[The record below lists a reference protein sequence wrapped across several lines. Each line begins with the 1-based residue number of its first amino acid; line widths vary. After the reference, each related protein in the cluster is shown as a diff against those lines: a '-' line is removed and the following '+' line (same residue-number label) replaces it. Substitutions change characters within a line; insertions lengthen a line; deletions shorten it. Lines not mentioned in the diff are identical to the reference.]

1 MGNRPS
7 RMETAPRSASLPTTK
22 AATTRVLYLL
32 LLVYAGIAG
41 AYEIANSISSIIGNF
56 NLRNQVQAPFG
67 LYGNLVESST
77 PAATQAGMAKGD
89 TVLAIGGSPFTGAAL
104 WQRTRWYARPG
115 ETVDVLIRKSNGT
128 TLHAMV
134 PLEGY
139 PKGWSVED
147 PAEPTTAL
155 DHIFVL
161 VMVLVVPLFCLTLGV
176 WVVSARPLDP
186 SAWFVLILLT
196 SPQAFNPGAYRWWIP
211 AFLALRLYWHLT
223 VFFLTPT
230 ALFLLGLLFP
240 ERSRLDR
247 WFPWLKWLAAALA
260 GATAVA
266 AFVSEYNAWYD
277 VSLLPRM
284 DTIDRFLNPVFIWS
298 SICYI
303 GLYWLLLVD
312 KLRTASSSDA
322 RRRLE
327 VLLAGSVVGLGSILV
342 IWGLLPYFRIADPN
356 ENRWLLFLSI
366 VLMLFFPLTLAYV
379 VIVQRAMDVKLILR
393 QSLQYTLARRGVMLL
408 QAVLSAILFAA
419 LAALV
424 TAHALNY
431 VLTVL
436 LMGAGVWSIVLLN
449 GVMHRVGGFV
459 DRRFFRD
466 TYQADQILGELADK
480 VRTIVEAKPL
490 LETVTK
496 RISEALHV
504 QPITIL
510 LSGDGPYRPAYTLG
524 MESISDLA
532 FPHNAGTVHHLKR
545 ERQPL
550 RVYFDDASGWLYSP
564 ETSVEERQRLLA
576 LRAELLLPLTVRE
589 DLIGFVALGQKRS
602 EMPYSGSDLRLLKSV
617 ATQTGLALEVS
628 RLTEAISVQAAHR
641 ERLNRELEIA
651 REVQEK
657 LFPQQRPAVAGL
669 DYYVECRPAREVGGD
684 YYDFLEL
691 PGGKLG
697 IAIGDISGKGIGAAL
712 MMANLQACLRG
723 QAPTARDLPELMSR
737 VNRMVY
743 EASSS
748 NRYAT
753 FFYAEYDPQARQ
765 VAYVNAGHNPPVV
778 LRKSGAAC
786 DEFRWEVGGAVIGL
800 LPQAFYEMGRFTLQP
815 GDAVVLY
822 TDGMSESMNTEDD
835 EWGEEN
841 LFACAKGCCDLTARE
856 MLNRLMGAA
865 QEFAAGAEQHDDMT
879 VMVLR
884 VIG

>member
-1 MGNRPS
+1 
-7 RMETAPRSASLPTTK
+7 METALRSANVPATK
-22 AATTRVLYLL
+22 ARTTRILYALL
-32 LLVYAGIAG
+32 LIYAGIAG
-41 AYEIANSISSIIGNF
+41 TYEIANLFSTVIGNF
-56 NLRNQVQAPFG
+56 NLRNQVQAAFG
-67 LYGNLVESST
+67 LYGNLVEASA
-77 PAATQAGMAKGD
+77 PAATQAGIAKGD
-89 TVLAIGGSPFTGAAL
+89 RVLAINGAPFTGAAL
-104 WQRTRWYARPG
+104 WQRIRWYARPG
-115 ETVDVLIRKSNGT
+115 ETVEVLVRKPNGT
-128 TLHAMV
+128 TLHAVV

-147 PAEPTTAL
+147 PAEPTTVL

-161 VMVLVVPLFCLTLGV
+161 VVVLVIPLFCLILGV
-176 WVVSARPLDP
+176 WVVMVHPRDP

-196 SPQAFNPGAYRWWIP
+196 CPQAFNPGAYRWWIP
-211 AFLALRLYWHLT
+211 AFLALRLYWHLAI
-223 VFFLTPT
+223 FFLTPP

-240 ERSRLDR
+240 ERSRMDR
-247 WFPWLKWLAAALA
+247 WLPWLKWLVAAF
-260 GATAVA
+260 ATASVIA
-266 AFVSEYNAWYD
+266 AFVSEYNDWYD
-277 VSLLPRM
+277 VSLLPQM
-284 DTIDRFLNPVFIWS
+284 DTIDRYLNPFFVWS

-303 GLYWLLLVD
+303 GLYWLLLLD

-342 IWGLLPYFRIADPN
+342 IWAVLPYFHIADPN

-379 VIVQRAMDVKLILR
+379 VIVQRAMDVRLILR
-393 QSLQYTLARRGVMLL
+393 QSLQYTLARRGVLVL
-408 QAVLSAILFAA
+408 QAVLSAALFAA

-424 TAHALNY
+424 TSHALNY

-436 LMGAGVWSIVLLN
+436 LMGAGVWSLFLLN
-449 GVMHRVGGFV
+449 GVMQRVGRFI

-510 LSGDGPYRPAYTLG
+510 LSGDGPYRPAYALG
-524 MESISDLA
+524 MESISDLS
-532 FPHNAGTVHHLKR
+532 FPNNAATVHHLKR
-545 ERQPL
+545 EQQPL

-564 ETSVEERQRLLA
+564 ETSAEERERLLA

-602 EMPYSGSDLRLLKSV
+602 EVPYSGSDLRLLNSV
-617 ATQTGLALEVS
+617 ATQTSLALEVS
-628 RLTEAISVQAAHR
+628 RLTEAISAEAAQR

-651 REVQEK
+651 REVQER
-657 LFPQQRPAVAGL
+657 LFPQRLPVVAGL
-669 DYYVECRPAREVGGD
+669 DYSVECRPAREVGGD

-691 PGGKLG
+691 PGGNLG

-723 QAPTARDLPELMSR
+723 QAPTVRDLPELLSR

-743 EASSS
+743 EASSA

-753 FFYAEYDPQARQ
+753 FFYAEYDPQTRQ
-765 VAYVNAGHNPPVV
+765 VTYVNAGHNPPIV
-778 LRKSGAAC
+778 LRRSGQTC
-786 DEFRWEVGGAVIGL
+786 DEFRWEIGGAVIGL
-800 LPQAFYEMGRFTLQP
+800 LPQAFYEMGRFALQP
-815 GDAVVLY
+815 DDAVVLY
-822 TDGMSESMNTEDD
+822 TDGISESMNAEDD
-835 EWGEEN
+835 EWGEES
-841 LFACAKGCCDLTARE
+841 LFACAKNCCELSARDVVH
-856 MLNRLMGAA
+856 RLMGAA
-865 QEFAAGAEQHDDMT
+865 LQFAAGAPQHDDMT

-884 VIG
+884 VIA